1 MKKEVADKWVA
12 ALRSGD
18 YKQTTGQLAN
28 AERTEHCCLGVLC
41 EMAIKDGVNVA
52 VDVLPHAPYDV
63 YFDENP
69 AGLPYKVQTWSGIFT
84 PNGVLNGGITIAAL
98 NDDEQYDFGRI
109 ANIIEESW
117 REL

>member
-1 MKKEVADKWVA
+1 MKKEIADKWVA
-12 ALRSGD
+12 ALRSGE

-28 AERTEHCCLGVLC
+28 VERTEHCCLGVLC
-41 EMAIKDGVNVA
+41 EMAIKDGVDVE
-52 VDVLPHAPYDV
+52 VDVRPHDV
-63 YFDENP
+63 YFDENS
-69 AGLPYKVQTWSGIFT
+69 AGLPDKVQNWAGIFT
-84 PNGVLNGGITIAAL
+84 ANGVLNGGITIAAL